1 MSSRP
6 SKMSAQIFREML
18 PVVFRARTSRNGF
31 PCWVRRSRTEVTA
44 NINHT
49 SSANGSSGMGILPFM
64 TYQGFE
70 VELRKPFSIYH
81 FPFDICYPVDW
92 VARSSLPLACFP
104 LNQMENHRC
113 QMKNGK
119 WFFVC
124 QLTKSERT
132 SSN

>member
-1 MSSRP
+1 
-6 SKMSAQIFREML
+6 
-18 PVVFRARTSRNGF
+18 
-31 PCWVRRSRTEVTA
+31 
-44 NINHT
+44 
-49 SSANGSSGMGILPFM
+49 MGILPFM

-132 SSN
+132 SSNPGLTKSRACGRTVSRPSLNLSSSAI